1 MQSVL
6 FSSKKSTYFLISSF
20 IASCNQTNTSRVMA
34 IINTNNKYHFLTYM
48 LTRLSIS
55 TFQPLNLCMFTE
67 EDSATI
73 NEDKKF

>member
-1 MQSVL
+1 
-6 FSSKKSTYFLISSF
+6 
-20 IASCNQTNTSRVMA
+20 
-34 IINTNNKYHFLTYM
+34 M